1 MYIDW
6 VHTFFNQPLI
16 LLTQNNNIYQV
27 QCPSVYLSICTN
39 EMPNIQFVREIN
51 ILFTCFNSCGYL
63 LSFCEQV
70 RFLFRV
76 RFIEIFEKLQLL
88 LNIKEYKEMLIM
100 LLFYLSL

>member
-1 MYIDW
+1 
-6 VHTFFNQPLI
+6 
-16 LLTQNNNIYQV
+16 
-27 QCPSVYLSICTN
+27 
-39 EMPNIQFVREIN
+39 MPNLQFLRERN

-100 LLFYLSL
+100 LLFLLFIYLFNSDCLMASTCGT